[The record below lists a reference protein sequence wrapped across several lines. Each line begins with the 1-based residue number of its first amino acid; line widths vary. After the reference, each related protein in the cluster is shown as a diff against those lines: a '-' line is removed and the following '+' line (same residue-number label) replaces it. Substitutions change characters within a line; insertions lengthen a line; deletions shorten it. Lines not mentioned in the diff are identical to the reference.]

1 MNVTIKDI
9 ARLAGVSH
17 TTVARALNG
26 QPGVSQETRA
36 RILELARRLRYSSN
50 ALARG
55 LVTRRSQSIGLLVP
69 DMANP
74 FYVQVAKGIEKV
86 AVDAHYSLVVCNSDH
101 RQEKEIEYVR
111 FLREKQVDG
120 MLVVPLQ
127 KEKQHFVDLWL
138 DKFPLV
144 FIDRFFPDLPVE
156 CVVSDNYGGAKQAV
170 EHLVQLGYRRIAFLV
185 GTRGGY
191 AAEERLRA
199 YHDVLQAAGLPL
211 HEEYVLETRGGYA
224 DGYRRAQDL
233 LRLDQL
239 PDAVLAANDVVALG
253 VMRYF
258 TEQRVRIP
266 ADIALVGFDDIDFA
280 GMLPV
285 PLTTVRQHPLEIG
298 EKAAQILL
306 DLIEGR
312 RERQLTVQPVVFA
325 AELVVRQSCGAAGK
339 VKNHRALAPCTPGRE
354 EHDS

>member
-1 MNVTIKDI
+1 MSTTIKDI

-17 TTVARALNG
+17 TTVSRALNK
-26 QPGVSQETRA
+26 QPGVSEETRK
-36 RILELARRLRYSSN
+36 RILELATRLRYSSN
-50 ALARG
+50 AMARS
-55 LVTRRSQSIGLLVP
+55 LVTHRSHSIGLLVP

-74 FYVQVAKGIEKV
+74 FYVQVAKGVEGV
-86 AVDAHYSLVVCNSDH
+86 VGAAHYSLAICNSDH
-101 RQEKEIEYVR
+101 QQDKEVEYVR

-120 MLVVPLQ
+120 LLVVPLQ
-127 KEKQHFVDLWL
+127 KEKQHFIDLWL
-138 DKFPLV
+138 DGFPLV
-144 FIDRFFPDLPVE
+144 FIDRFFPDLPMK

-170 EHLVQLGYRRIAFLV
+170 EYLVQLGYRRIAFLV

-199 YHDVLQAAGLPL
+199 YRDVLQASGLPL
-211 HEEYVLETRGGYA
+211 YTEYVLETRGGYA

-233 LRLDQL
+233 LRLDPL

-285 PLTTVRQHPLEIG
+285 PLTTVRQHPLRIG
-298 EKAAQILL
+298 QKAAELL
-306 DLIEGR
+306 LSLIEGR
-312 RERQLTVQPVVFA
+312 REHQDTVEPIVFPT
-325 AELVVRQSCGAAGK
+325 ELIVRNSCSAR
-339 VKNHRALAPCTPGRE
+339 RA
-354 EHDS
+354 S

>member
-1 MNVTIKDI
+1 LSITIKDI

-26 QPGVSQETRA
+26 QPGVSEETRA
-36 RILELARRLRYSSN
+36 RIVELAQRLRYQSN

-74 FYVQVAKGIEKV
+74 FYVQVAKGIEQV
-86 AVDAHYSLVVCNSDH
+86 AVEAHYSLVICDSDH
-101 RQEKEIEYVR
+101 DQQKEIRYVR

-120 MLVVPLQ
+120 MLVIPLQ
-127 KEKQHFVDLWL
+127 QEKQHFVELCL
-138 DKFPLV
+138 DGFPLV
-144 FIDRFFPDLPVE
+144 FIDCYFPDLPVAG
-156 CVVSDNYGGAKQAV
+156 VVSDNYGGARQAV
-170 EHLVQLGYRRIAFLV
+170 EHLIRLGYRRIAFLV

-191 AAEERLRA
+191 AAAERLRA
-199 YHDVLQAAGLPL
+199 YCDVLKAAGFPVR
-211 HEEYVLETRGGYA
+211 EEYVLETRGGYA

-233 LRLDQL
+233 LQL
-239 PDAVLAANDVVALG
+239 SPLPEAVLAANDMVALG

-258 TEQRVRIP
+258 AERGVRIP
-266 ADIALVGFDDIDFA
+266 DQIALVGFDDIDFA

-298 EKAAQILL
+298 HKAAELLL
-306 DLIEGR
+306 DLVEGR
-312 RERQLTVQPVVFA
+312 RERQASAEAVIFPT
-325 AELVVRQSCGAAGK
+325 ELVVRSSCG
-339 VKNHRALAPCTPGRE
+339 VHRGAPRG
-354 EHDS
+354 